1 MLTTSSPDKHASVC
15 RSDPGIPEREDI
27 TQLILDDHE
36 TFRREFARLDELR
49 AKDSDEAE
57 LVRVWGPLADLLD
70 VHAEAEEEIF
80 YPSLLRSDAEDARE
94 ETLDAIGDHNDIRDG
109 VEDAKRQPVGSPAWW
124 DAVNR
129 TRAAN
134 DEHMGEEEREGLADF
149 RLNSRTG
156 LRTAL
161 GRRFRRF
168 ESDHAG
174 IRNMAVSN
182 KDPEQYV
189 DTAQY
194 KDTAQS
200 GDTAGADGDGSANTA
215 PAGRADSSLGIGS
228 LKGR

>member
-1 MLTTSSPDKHASVC
+1 MPKLTADKHASVC
-15 RSDPGIPEREDI
+15 RSDPGELERDDI

-49 AKDSDEAE
+49 ANHAE
-57 LVRVWGPLADLLD
+57 EVELARVWEPLADLLD

-80 YPSLLRSDAEDARE
+80 YPSLLRSDADDARE

-109 VEDAKRQPVGSPAWW
+109 VEEAKGQPVGSQAWW
-124 DAVNR
+124 EAVNK

-149 RLNSRTG
+149 RLNARTN
-156 LRTAL
+156 LRTDL

-168 ESDHAG
+168 ENEHAG
-174 IRNMAVSN
+174 TRRMEVSN

-189 DTAQY
+189 DTAG
-194 KDTAQS
+194 AAIS
-200 GDTAGADGDGSANTA
+200 GNGSSHPAS
-215 PAGRADSSLGIGS
+215 AGRADSSLGIGS